1 MRINSKRVKM
11 RNEGKFQKAASRPK
25 PSVSPLLNLTIVY
38 AEHRDELA
46 SKYKARVFDFI
57 AKVSTI

>member
-11 RNEGKFQKAASRPK
+11 RNEGKCQKAASRPK
-25 PSVSPLLNLTIVY
+25 PSVSPLLNLNVVY

-57 AKVSTI
+57 AKVSPI

>member
-11 RNEGKFQKAASRPK
+11 RSEGRCRKAARRSK
-25 PSVSPLLNLTIVY
+25 PNVSSLLNPNIVR

-57 AKVSTI
+57 AKVSLF

>member
-11 RNEGKFQKAASRPK
+11 RNEGKCRKAASRSNPN
-25 PSVSPLLNLTIVY
+25 VSSLLNPNTVH

-57 AKVSTI
+57 AKVSPI